1 MEPIW
6 ERYLV
11 KNLRGVV
18 YFSTKLNVERE
29 LDWLKRKF
37 RYRDLGISEALELK
51 QGWKRLVKLPKI
63 EDDASLDSIL
73 QASRFLCP
81 LIVLGHESLGDFGKA
96 MIARLS
102 TRERLD
108 DRALKFNLRLVDYAI
123 TDFYKEAIE
132 LGMQRNLRARRELA
146 MKDLKRFWRVEAA
159 ADGRILIAYLD
170 PLLLKELKEPIFMS
184 IVPCFV
190 LDLKPGFKWFEPKI
204 IG

>member
-81 LIVLGHESLGDFGKA
+81 LIVLGHESLGDFEKA
-96 MIARLS
+96 IIARLS

-132 LGMQRNLRARRELA
+132 LGMQHNLRARRELA

-190 LDLKPGFKWFEPKI
+190 LDLKP
-204 IG
+204 